1 MGKFIGIHDEKTGI
15 KGFVNT
21 DKIISFHVT
30 EHVNKDQVE
39 FPYKLVIR
47 YGVEGDLQGEVN
59 GTQHFLFK
67 EEKTANDVA
76 TNILLKHGDL

>member
-1 MGKFIGIHDEKTGI
+1 MGKFIGIIDEKTGI

-30 EHVNKDQVE
+30 EHSNKDKVE

-47 YGVEGDLQGEVN
+47 YGGEVN

-67 EEKTANDVA
+67 EQKTANDVA